1 MGEKGKKE
9 KKREG
14 EMEGRSN
21 LRVQWHHEQGGEERK
36 VAGRAENYDP
46 PPPPDLGI
54 WTADSLT
61 RSHLLGIPEPL
72 VDEEEKGPIA
82 LSALT
87 GLP

>member
-14 EMEGRSN
+14 EMEGKSN
-21 LRVQWHHEQGGEERK
+21 LRVQRHHEQGGEEQK

-46 PPPPDLGI
+46 PPPHLGI
-54 WTADSLT
+54 WIADALT

-72 VDEEEKGPIA
+72 VDGEEKGPIA